1 MREVENGILLGGE
14 SLLPYQGLPPKTVAK
29 LLIKTVLLFTLSVM
43 KNWTSRISAGKSR
56 KR

>member
-29 LLIKTVLLFTLSVM
+29 LLIKTVLLFTLSIM
-43 KNWTSRISAGKSR
+43 KNWKV
-56 KR
+56 